1 MQTFYSFQNQASQ
14 AQKAMNKVKEVFAK
28 VEPATRVYL
37 LITLFCTIVH
47 MAGLP
52 AKALFAL
59 DSSKWYEL
67 WRPLTSIAYLGP
79 PSMSMANSL
88 YFLLRYGQT
97 LEERNGTTV
106 IDVSPY

>member
-1 MQTFYSFQNQASQ
+1 
-14 AQKAMNKVKEVFAK
+14 MNKVKEVFAK
-28 VEPATRVYL
+28 IEPATRVYL

-59 DSSKWYEL
+59 DSSKWYEF
-67 WRPLTSIAYLGP
+67 WRPVTSIAYLGA

-97 LEERNGTTV
+97 LEERNGTSVNCTLLG
-106 IDVSPY
+106 